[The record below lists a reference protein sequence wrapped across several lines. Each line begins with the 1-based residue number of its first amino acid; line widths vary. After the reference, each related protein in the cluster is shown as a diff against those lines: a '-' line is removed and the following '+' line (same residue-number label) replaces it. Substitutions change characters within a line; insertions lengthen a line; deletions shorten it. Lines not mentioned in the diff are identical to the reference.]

1 MCSSIIISLNSNV
14 YWILHFFGIKRKCGA
29 ISFHCEQFISDFDD
43 IDIKIS
49 LVIIIDRINGTFEII
64 L

>member
-1 MCSSIIISLNSNV
+1 MQQHNHKLEFKCL
-14 YWILHFFGIKRKCGA
+14 LDFAFFGIKRKCGA

>member
-1 MCSSIIISLNSNV
+1 M
-14 YWILHFFGIKRKCGA
+14 HFVEIKRECGA

-49 LVIIIDRINGTFEII
+49 LVIIVDRMNRIFEII